1 MVGFLINE
9 IIFRAMGASL
19 DYVKNQFCW
28 GKASVAVCA
37 KQMVIHAL
45 FTAMGGGRSAAAGY
59 GVGFLFG
66 SALLFIVGLRYAP
79 RPRWVFWMAYVLLQL
94 SAFALIFYAANIPAA
109 RSQMP
114 FPFVVAANFALIF
127 YFLPTKN
134 SSKILAGF
142 FMLFVLLSQANAV
155 LRLQYTDDLRFQ
167 NDLLL
172 MNNVEQRIALAGA
185 ADLPLV
191 IVGGAPLRLTN
202 AAAEWEL
209 IGKPVTRYA
218 TGEGQYTTPNELH
231 NFAKALG
238 VTFKQP
244 TSEQQKRA
252 LEESQTMPAFPADGS
267 VKNMGDF
274 VIVKLGEPG
283 EK

>member
-1 MVGFLINE
+1 
-9 IIFRAMGASL
+9 MGASL
-19 DYVKNQFCW
+19 DYVKEQFCW
-28 GKASVAVCA
+28 GKAPVAACT

-59 GVGFLFG
+59 GIGFLFG
-66 SALLFIVGLRYAP
+66 SALLFITGLRYAP
-79 RPRWVFWMAYVLLQL
+79 RPRWVFWMGYVLLQL
-94 SAFALIFYAANIPAA
+94 SAFALIIYAANIPAA

-114 FPFVVAANFALIF
+114 FPFVVAANFALVF
-127 YFLPTKN
+127 CFLPTKN
-134 SSKILAGF
+134 ISRILAGF
-142 FMLFVLLSQANAV
+142 FMLFVFLSQANAV
-155 LRLQYTDDLRFQ
+155 LRLQYTDDLRYQ

-172 MNNVEQRIALAGA
+172 MNNVEQRVALAGGT
-185 ADLPLV
+185 DLPLV

-218 TGEGQYTTPNELH
+218 TGEGQYATPNELH

-238 VTFKQP
+238 VVFKLP
-244 TSEQQKRA
+244 SAEQQERGLA
-252 LEESQTMPAFPADGS
+252 ESKTMPIFPADGA

-274 VIVKLGEPG
+274 VIVKLGVPG

>member
-1 MVGFLINE
+1 
-9 IIFRAMGASL
+9 
-19 DYVKNQFCW
+19 
-28 GKASVAVCA
+28 
-37 KQMVIHAL
+37 
-45 FTAMGGGRSAAAGY
+45 
-59 GVGFLFG
+59 
-66 SALLFIVGLRYAP
+66 
-79 RPRWVFWMAYVLLQL
+79 
-94 SAFALIFYAANIPAA
+94 
-109 RSQMP
+109 
-114 FPFVVAANFALIF
+114 
-127 YFLPTKN
+127 
-134 SSKILAGF
+134 
-142 FMLFVLLSQANAV
+142 
-155 LRLQYTDDLRFQ
+155 
-167 NDLLL
+167 